1 MLVKLHAKKLSQE
14 AESLKDS
21 IVLQLIV
28 LIPPA
33 TILYEPSVRS
43 APAAEL
49 GNTAEEGMK
58 KEVEEGQIRGT
69 SCQLVSAAA
78 QSSSS
83 SSSSSSAPVT
93 AAPPN
98 SDSSTAD
105 GVAPV
110 LILVQPL
117 SPVKPSVV
125 YKWQVCHARAYD

>member
-14 AESLKDS
+14 AEGLKDS
-21 IVLQLIV
+21 IVCQLIV

-43 APAAEL
+43 APAAES
-49 GNTAEEGMK
+49 GNTAAEGMK
-58 KEVEEGQIRGT
+58 KEVEEAQIRGT
-69 SCQLVSAAA
+69 SCQLLSAAA

-83 SSSSSSAPVT
+83 SSSSEPVT
-93 AAPPN
+93 AAPPH
-98 SDSSTAD
+98 SDSTTAD

-110 LILVQPL
+110 LIQVQPL

-125 YKWQVCHARAYD
+125 YKWQVCFARSYD